1 MTQLSNERKHLTVKQ
16 LPDSEK
22 PYEKCQ
28 KYGPEFLS
36 DAELLAVVFRTGTR
50 GKTSV
55 ELAQL
60 ILAQGNQNLLNLYDF
75 DLRRLMQI
83 PGIGEVKAVQLKCI
97 AEISKRIAKTTRK
110 KRMAFESPSSIA
122 EYYMESMRHETQERF
137 LVCMFDGGCQFLGDF
152 LLTIGSVNQSLVSPR
167 EVFIRVLNAKAV
179 MIILL
184 HNHPSGAVTPSQA
197 DVQVTERIAEC
208 GKLLQIKL
216 ADHIIIG
223 DNQYYSF
230 REKGLLDS

>member
-1 MTQLSNERKHLTVKQ
+1 MQKHLTVKE

-28 KYGPEFLS
+28 KYGPEYLS

-60 ILAQGNQNLLNLYDF
+60 ILAQDNQNLLNLYDY

-97 AEISKRIAKTTRK
+97 AEISKRIAKTTRI
-110 KRMAFESPSSIA
+110 KRMVFDRPSSVA
-122 EYYMESMRHETQERF
+122 AYYMEKLRHEKQEQ
-137 LVCMFDGGCQFLGDF
+137 LWVCMFDNRCQFLGDR
-152 LLTIGSVNQSLVSPR
+152 LLTIGSVNASLVSPR
-167 EVFIRVLNAKAV
+167 DVFMQAMNARAV
-179 MIILL
+179 TIILL
-184 HNHPSGAVTPSQA
+184 HNHPSGCATPSEA
-197 DVQVTERIAEC
+197 DTRVTERIDEC

-223 DNQYYSF
+223 DNNYYSF
-230 REKGLLDS
+230 REKGLLNS